1 MCDNGSVA
9 SPIQLQNPRAGV
21 GGVGGLDPLGG
32 SGGGLGVQLDQALQA
47 GPSMD
52 LMALG
57 TGRRLTLRSQAVE
70 LANGIDGVRKNMMAH
85 VLDSLKG

>member
-1 MCDNGSVA
+1 VA
-9 SPIQLQNPRAGV
+9 LPIQLQNPRAGL
-21 GGVGGLDPLGG
+21 GGVSGADTLTG
-32 SGGGLGVQLDQALQA
+32 SGGGLGVQLDEALQG

-70 LANGIDGVRKNMMAH
+70 LVNGIDGVRKNMMAQ
-85 VLDSLKG
+85 VLDSMKG

>member
-1 MCDNGSVA
+1 
-9 SPIQLQNPRAGV
+9 
-21 GGVGGLDPLGG
+21 
-32 SGGGLGVQLDQALQA
+32 
-47 GPSMD
+47 MD